1 MKKNIKS
8 AIFIF
13 FMICTCV
20 CFSACGTANESPVVA
35 ESETEVSEDAVSQPE
50 SSEENS
56 NKDSSDES
64 ILAPSKEEILAMRV
78 TVLEGMTEEEIDRL
92 TENIKVANLTMESAY
107 MNDNIFDKLS
117 DPDSPYWQYFDKTGD
132 IQIGWWYNGYII
144 SQDAIMRA
152 EGITEEEFF
161 EREYEPGMAYNR
173 FDATNFIALIEDM
186 QSSVQNEMLVADL
199 QQLIDLT
206 YMASETHEME
216 YANQIYKILHDMDYF
231 LLRYGMED
239 VGAYTQDIGTVSE
252 YYGVLTIYGAT
263 PYESD
268 EK

>member
-8 AIFIF
+8 AIYIF

-20 CFSACGTANESPVVA
+20 CFMACGTVNEAQIVDQNEVN
-35 ESETEVSEDAVSQPE
+35 VSEEAVLQPE
-50 SSEENS
+50 SSEASS
-56 NKDSSDES
+56 NTDSSDES
-64 ILAPSKEEILAMRV
+64 ILAPSKEEILAMRA
-78 TVLEGMTEEEIDRL
+78 TVLEGMTDDEIDRL

-107 MNDNIFDKLS
+107 LNDNIFDKLS

-173 FDATNFIALIEDM
+173 FDAANFIALIEDM
-186 QSSVQNEMLVADL
+186 QSSVQNEMLIADL

-231 LLRYGMED
+231 LLRYGLED
-239 VGAYTQDIGTVSE
+239 VGAYTQNKGTVSE

-263 PYESD
+263 PYELD
-268 EK
+268 EA